1 MVKRSKKYREAA
13 ERVDR
18 NNLYTA
24 NEAIALLKSMPSYN
38 FDQTVEAVF
47 RLSVDPRKADQLV
60 RGTVNLP
67 HGTGKTAKVLVFAR
81 GPKATEATEAGAD
94 IVGDDDLIAK
104 VQGGFLDFDAV
115 VATPDMMGKVGR
127 LGRVL
132 GPRGLM
138 PNPKT
143 GTVTMDV
150 TKAVKDIKGGKI
162 EFRVDRHANLHFII
176 GKASFTPEQLE
187 QNYFAALDEVLRL
200 KPSAAKGRYIKKITL
215 STTMGPGVSIDVA
228 RVKPANAEA

>member
-150 TKAVKDIKGGKI
+150 AKAVADIKGGKI
-162 EFRVDRHANLHFII
+162 DFRVDRNSNLHFII
-176 GKASFTPEQLE
+176 GKASFSAEQLE
-187 QNYFAALDEVLRL
+187 ENFNTALEEINRL
-200 KPSAAKGRYIKKITL
+200 KPSSAKGRYISKATVA
-215 STTMGPGVSIDVA
+215 TTFGPGIPVDPASVVSA
-228 RVKPANAEA
+228 AA

>member
-13 ERVDR
+13 EKVDS

-24 NEAIALLKSMPSYN
+24 NEAIALLKSMPEYN
-38 FDQTVEAVF
+38 FDQTVEAVL
-47 RLSVDPRKADQLV
+47 RLNVDPRKADQLV
-60 RGTVNLP
+60 RGSVNLP
-67 HGTGKTAKVLVFAR
+67 NGTGKTAKVLVFAR
-81 GPKATEATEAGAD
+81 GPNATEALEAGAD
-94 IVGDDDLIAK
+94 IVGDDDLVEK
-104 VQGGFLDFDAV
+104 VAGGFLDFDSV

-150 TKAVKDIKGGKI
+150 TKAIKDIKGGKVD
-162 EFRVDRHANLHFII
+162 FRVDKNGNLSFLI
-176 GKASFTPEQLE
+176 GKLSFTEQALE
-187 QNYFAALDEVLRL
+187 ENFKAIADEVKRL
-200 KPSAAKGRYIKKITL
+200 KPSTVKGRYVTKATIT
-215 STTMGPGVSIDVA
+215 STMNPGVPID
-228 RVKPANAEA
+228 PAILA

>member
-13 ERVDR
+13 ERVDS

-24 NEAIALLKSMPSYN
+24 NEAIALLKSMPEYN
-38 FDQTVEAVF
+38 FDQTVEAVL
-47 RLSVDPRKADQLV
+47 RLNVDPRKADQLV
-60 RGTVNLP
+60 RGSVNLP
-67 HGTGKTAKVLVFAR
+67 NGTGKTAKVLVFAR
-81 GPKATEATEAGAD
+81 GPKATEALEAGAD
-94 IVGDDDLIAK
+94 IVGDDDLVEK
-104 VQGGFLDFDAV
+104 VAGGFLDFDSV

-150 TKAVKDIKGGKI
+150 TKAIKDIKGGKVD
-162 EFRVDRHANLHFII
+162 FRVDKNGNLSFLI
-176 GKASFTPEQLE
+176 GKLSFTEQALE
-187 QNYFAALDEVLRL
+187 ENFKAIADEVKRL
-200 KPSAAKGRYIKKITL
+200 KPSTVKGRYVTKATIT
-215 STTMGPGVSIDVA
+215 STMNPGVPID
-228 RVKPANAEA
+228 PAILA

>member
-13 ERVDR
+13 EKVDS

-24 NEAIALLKSMPSYN
+24 NEAIALLKSMPEYN
-38 FDQTVEAVF
+38 FDQTVEAVL
-47 RLSVDPRKADQLV
+47 RLNVDPRKADQLV
-60 RGTVNLP
+60 RGSVNLP
-67 HGTGKTAKVLVFAR
+67 NGTGKTAKVLVFAR
-81 GPKATEATEAGAD
+81 GPKATEALEAGAD
-94 IVGDDDLIAK
+94 IVGDDDLVEK
-104 VQGGFLDFDAV
+104 VAGGFLDFDSV

-150 TKAVKDIKGGKI
+150 TKAIKDIKGGKVD
-162 EFRVDRHANLHFII
+162 FRVDKNGNLSFLI
-176 GKASFTPEQLE
+176 GKLSFTEQALE
-187 QNYFAALDEVLRL
+187 ENFKAIADEVKRL
-200 KPSAAKGRYIKKITL
+200 KPSTVKGCNQRLT
-215 STTMGPGVSIDVA
+215 
-228 RVKPANAEA
+228 RPAPVD